1 MFQRILEYT
10 TDDVRNVLDYFL
22 NNTPTSSEAR
32 CQMVWAAD
40 QILIYCG
47 EMLYNDE
54 DKDIP
59 LDIEQKLSK
68 ILSLFPQKNNEEDDS
83 VYEKNQN
90 MGLIVDW
97 WDDESNSKVYGMVEK
112 EICSNKEY
120 HKSNQIKLTDIAFQS
135 M

>member
-1 MFQRILEYT
+1 
-10 TDDVRNVLDYFL
+10 
-22 NNTPTSSEAR
+22 
-32 CQMVWAAD
+32 
-40 QILIYCG
+40 
-47 EMLYNDE
+47 MLYNDE

-59 LDIEQKLSK
+59 LDIEQMLSK

-97 WDDESNSKVYGMVEK
+97 WDDESNSKVYGMVDK
-112 EICSNKEY
+112 EIFSNKEY

-135 M
+135 RWPKPS